1 MKRGRVR
8 NLYKRLFACAVLAMV
23 HFVPQV
29 TIGELPAY
37 RQLTPMVALH
47 ATSISDAARL
57 INDGLAGA
65 GMEIKSGD
73 SMKILADACFLPSF
87 AGIDLRRPARYFLL
101 SMDPPSAMPE
111 QAIILPIQPGGAPAI
126 LRSLRER
133 YASIEGGSIK
143 ICSDPTDGKSVEPL
157 YVAIAEGN
165 AMLSPNVDAIRWMAY
180 NLQSKTV
187 PDPPDFRR
195 SPLSASAD
203 TRLLGILLELI
214 ASLNEEDS
222 SDEASDMDIF
232 RHIRETGVFISAFQ
246 RLEVAID
253 ASISQWDVSF
263 RLVGAPGSQIA
274 EAIAALKPP
283 DDTWM
288 GLFPTFA
295 CNRSASCLPG
305 FISALPASNRKW
317 LADLADNT
325 RIVGHALFPSAFDL
339 DEKIRPYLTG
349 TALSTFVT
357 DKPGDKFGS
366 VTVLAVKSPE
376 GALKVLRGYFSP
388 KGAAS
393 ANRRIENVVPA
404 DKKATISYNAVAY
417 RGMQQKTGIER
428 TGEAVS
434 FVLNLNH
441 VQLALSGNR
450 LFVARGASGLI
461 EPWLDEKKSAFWDEK
476 VSSLTAVFPNQPGET
491 VLGGGSIDPVTLARK
506 IVTAIPDLSP
516 HLKKMPHAGSGF
528 AWRMARKG
536 GEARFDIR
544 LYSNEIIACNMLREV
559 NSETM
564 QQLLSQ
570 FVLRHFQQS
579 ANNEAERERLRERLN
594 TLRDK

>member
-1 MKRGRVR
+1 MKD
-8 NLYKRLFACAVLAMV
+8 LSKCLFTCAVCALA
-23 HFVPQV
+23 HLVPRT

-37 RQLTPMVALH
+37 RQLTPMVSIH
-47 ATSISDAARL
+47 ATSLSEAATL
-57 INDGLAGA
+57 INDGMAGA
-65 GMEIKSGD
+65 GMEIKFGD
-73 SMKILADACFLPSF
+73 SVKSLADACFLPSF
-87 AGIDLRRPARYFLL
+87 SGVDLKRPARYFLL

-111 QAIILPIQPGGAPAI
+111 QAVILPLQPGGAPAI

-133 YASIEGGSIK
+133 YASVEGGSIK

-180 NLQSKTV
+180 NLQSRTV

-203 TRLLGILLELI
+203 TRLLGILLELV
-214 ASLNEEDS
+214 ASLDEVGS
-222 SDEASDMDIF
+222 SDAASNTDIF
-232 RHIRETGVFISAFQ
+232 RLIREACVFISAFQ

-263 RLVGAPGSQIA
+263 RLVGAPGSQVA

-288 GLFPTFA
+288 RLFPTFA

-305 FISALPASNRKW
+305 FVAALPASTRKW
-317 LADLADNT
+317 LADLANDT

-339 DEKIRPYLTG
+339 DEIIRPHLTG
-349 TALSTFVT
+349 TALSAFVT

-376 GALKVLRGYFSP
+376 DALKVMRGYFSP
-388 KGAAS
+388 QGAAS
-393 ANRRIENVVPA
+393 SNRHIENIVPA
-404 DKKATISYNAVAY
+404 GKKETISYDMVAY

-450 LFVARGASGLI
+450 LFIARGAPGLI
-461 EPWLDEKKSAFWDEK
+461 EPWLDEKRPTSWDEK
-476 VSSLTAVFPNQPGET
+476 ISSLTAVFPNQPGET
-491 VLGGGSIDPVTLARK
+491 VLGGGSIDPVTLARR

-570 FVLRHFQQS
+570 FVMRHFQNTAAGES
-579 ANNEAERERLRERLN
+579 ERERLREKLN
-594 TLRDK
+594 VLHDK